1 MHLRLFLIHIWVASI
16 GGAVVIAGLA
26 MGYFTVAT
34 FIWSAVMGLA
44 LGIPAAL
51 LNWVYLRPNRS
62 KEIGWTWPIA
72 DRIRAAARQHPAA
85 R

>member
-1 MHLRLFLIHIWVASI
+1 MHLRLFLIHIWLASV
-16 GGAVVIAGLA
+16 GGAAVIAGLA
-26 MGYFTVAT
+26 MGYFTVGT
-34 FIWSAVMGLA
+34 FIWGAVIGLA

-72 DRIRAAARQHPAA
+72 DRIRAAARQHPS